1 MIAPAIFFLAAALMF
16 CTCVALSGVLIMTD
30 QDDTIWWPHLM
41 RWMRVSVALG
51 VITAILTI
59 LTAVL
64 S

>member
-1 MIAPAIFFLAAALMF
+1 MIAPAVFFLAAALMF
-16 CTCVALSGVLIMTD
+16 SICVILSGVLIVLD

-41 RWMRVSVALG
+41 RWMRVSVAIG